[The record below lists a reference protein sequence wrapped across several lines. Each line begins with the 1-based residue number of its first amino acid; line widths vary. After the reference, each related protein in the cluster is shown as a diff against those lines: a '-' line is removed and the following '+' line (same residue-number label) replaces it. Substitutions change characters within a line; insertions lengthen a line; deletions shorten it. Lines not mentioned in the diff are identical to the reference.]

1 MLERFTEG
9 ARQVLVLA
17 TEEARSRRHETV
29 GPEHL
34 LMGIL
39 QAGGDFTVHSLA
51 QLGVSPDTLR
61 AEAERVLGET
71 PGSATRVEP
80 AFSPELKALL
90 AVVLTVKRRRSVDP
104 DLLLLALLTDEH
116 SAVRGILQATG
127 ADLAK
132 ARWLPVQMSVL
143 RSPVT
148 EEEVSFVAT
157 SRWRVRP

>member
-1 MLERFTEG
+1 MLERFTER
-9 ARQVLVLA
+9 ARRVLVLA

-39 QAGGDFTVHSLA
+39 QAGGDFAVHSLE
-51 QLGVSPDTLR
+51 QLGVSPETLR

-71 PGSATRVEP
+71 PGSTTGGEP
-80 AFSPELKALL
+80 VFSPELKAILE
-90 AVVLTVKRRRSVDP
+90 VVLTVKRRRSVDP
-104 DLLLLALLTDEH
+104 DLLLLALLADEH
-116 SAVRGILQATG
+116 SAISGILRATG

-143 RSPVT
+143 RTPVT
-148 EEEVSFVAT
+148 DEEVSFVAT
-157 SRWRVRP
+157 SRWRVRL

>member
-9 ARQVLVLA
+9 ARQVLVRA

-34 LMGIL
+34 LMGLL

-51 QLGVSPDTLR
+51 QLGVSPVTLR
-61 AEAERVLGET
+61 AQAERFLVEIPRSPTGGE
-71 PGSATRVEP
+71 PI
-80 AFSPELKALL
+80 FSPELKGLL
-90 AVVLTVKRRRSVDP
+90 EVVLTLKRQRTVDP
-104 DLLLLALLTDEH
+104 ALLLLALLTDEH

-132 ARWLPVQMSVL
+132 AQWLPVRMSVL
-143 RSPVT
+143 RKPVT
-148 EEEVSFVAT
+148 EQEVSIVAT
-157 SRWRVRP
+157 SGWRIGH

>member
-9 ARQVLVLA
+9 ARQVLVRA

-29 GPEHL
+29 GSEHL
-34 LMGIL
+34 LMGLL
-39 QAGGDFTVHSLA
+39 QAGGDFIVHSLA
-51 QLGVSPDTLR
+51 QLGVSPDTVR

-71 PGSATRVEP
+71 PRSATGGEP
-80 AFSPELKALL
+80 VFSPELKGLL
-90 AVVLTVKRRRSVDP
+90 EVVLTVKRRRTVDP

-116 SAVRGILQATG
+116 SAARGILEATG

-143 RSPVT
+143 RKPVT
-148 EEEVSFVAT
+148 EEEVGFVAR
-157 SRWRVRP
+157 SRWRVRQ